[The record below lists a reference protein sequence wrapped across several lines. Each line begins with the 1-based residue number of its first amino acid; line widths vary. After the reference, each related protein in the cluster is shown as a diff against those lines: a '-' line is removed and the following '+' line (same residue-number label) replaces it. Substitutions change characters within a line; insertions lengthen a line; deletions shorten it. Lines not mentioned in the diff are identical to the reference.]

1 MLFTIIIFFAVLAV
15 MVFVHEL
22 GHFFTARK
30 LGVKAEEFG
39 FGLPPRIGGW
49 KKVGGKWKFFLG
61 NQPPEEIQ
69 SEDTIY
75 SLNWLPVGGFVKI
88 KGENGEGVSDPDSFA
103 NKKIWK
109 RAMILSAGVI
119 MNVVLCFFCLSLAFF
134 IGAPQFVD
142 EPKAGLAVVDQKIQI
157 VAVVK
162 DSPAEKAGLAVGD
175 ALLEIDG
182 QKFAAIAA
190 VQEFVGAREGKILP
204 IVIDRFGERKEF
216 AVAPVKLTETG
227 KAGFG
232 VGLATSGIVSYPWYA
247 AIWLG
252 LKSTLFLA
260 WQIILAFYTLIKNAI
275 VGLPLGVDLA
285 GPVGIAVM
293 TGKVARL
300 GFVHILQFTAL
311 LSMNLAII
319 NFLPFPALDGGR
331 ILFLII
337 EKIKGKA
344 VNQKVEQIA
353 HTIGF
358 ALLMILIVIVTGRDF
373 FKFKDSFINLWH
385 KIIS

>member
-1 MLFTIIIFFAVLAV
+1 

-49 KKVGGKWKFFLG
+49 KKIGGKWKFFLG
-61 NQPPEEIQ
+61 NEPPEEIQ

-75 SLNWLPVGGFVKI
+75 SLNWLPIGGFVKI
-88 KGENGEGVSDPDSFA
+88 KGENGPSTGSGRENGEPEDSFA
-103 NKKIWK
+103 GKKIWK
-109 RAMILSAGVI
+109 RATILSAGVI

-134 IGAPQFVD
+134 IGAPQIVD
-142 EPKAGLAVVDQKIQI
+142 QPQEGAAVADQKIQI

-162 DSPAEKAGLAVGD
+162 DSPAEKAGLQVGD
-175 ALLEIDG
+175 ILLEIDG
-182 QKFAAIAA
+182 QKFAAIEA
-190 VQEFVGAREGKILP
+190 VQEFVGGKEGKVMP
-204 IVIDRFGERKEF
+204 IAVDRFGERKDF
-216 AVAPVKLTETG
+216 AVAPVKLSETG

-232 VGLATSGIVSYPWYA
+232 VGLANTGVVSYPWYA

-252 LKSTLFLA
+252 LKSTIFLA

-275 VGLPLGVDLA
+275 IGVPLGVDLA
-285 GPVGIAVM
+285 GPIGIAVM

-331 ILFLII
+331 VLFLII

-358 ALLMILIVIVTGRDF
+358 ALLMILIVVVTGRDF